1 MSPSYSTTLGASD
14 DSNLELLLFLFNG
27 SAFVDKAISKVEE
40 SFGRENRNFVCLKA
54 RHYARL
60 FFQKFYSKM
69 DWHTF
74 NYVDTALACC
84 YLALKVQDSKEW
96 RALSVKEFLRITY
109 PSWRDK
115 CDRSTETMEY
125 ILPRMECIVL
135 SGINFDLTLNI
146 PHKYVQKCCHAA
158 YGVCCEEVNKRL
170 PSLPSKDVDF
180 VHLIRFFLDIVLSSW
195 LCIVYEP
202 KVLAAAAVQYAS
214 EKHIAHLKAFYRP
227 SWLASLGLSASE
239 VQNILR
245 QRHELSYRLK
255 AEQSKE
261 AVASR
266 SASSRRPRAALSDSS
281 PDLGDLAKRTRLQ
294 QPAAH
299 KSPSDARDARDA
311 RGSRSPSENRSPR
324 DARDARDPLVPVV
337 PLVPLD
343 PSLPVIPSSS
353 SSSQSAALPAPI
365 APIIPNQRCSAQP
378 APLIQAVRD
387 DPSAQPAPLTP
398 LTPLTPLIQAVRD
411 DPSAQPAPLIRAT
424 TGSAQPAPLQ
434 PASMGTEAAKES
446 FWRPHAAAFPA
457 YKRTA
462 GTKQE
467 LVVNAI

>member
-1 MSPSYSTTLGASD
+1 M
-14 DSNLELLLFLFNG
+14 
-27 SAFVDKAISKVEE
+27 
-40 SFGRENRNFVCLKA
+40 
-54 RHYARL
+54 
-60 FFQKFYSKM
+60 
-69 DWHTF
+69 
-74 NYVDTALACC
+74 
-84 YLALKVQDSKEW
+84 
-96 RALSVKEFLRITY
+96 
-109 PSWRDK
+109 
-115 CDRSTETMEY
+115 
-125 ILPRMECIVL
+125 
-135 SGINFDLTLNI
+135 
-146 PHKYVQKCCHAA
+146 
-158 YGVCCEEVNKRL
+158 
-170 PSLPSKDVDF
+170 
-180 VHLIRFFLDIVLSSW
+180 
-195 LCIVYEP
+195 YEP

-239 VQNILR
+239 VQSRSLRFASRPDILR

-299 KSPSDARDARDA
+299 KSPRDARD
-311 RGSRSPSENRSPR
+311 SRSPRENRSPR
-324 DARDARDPLVPVV
+324 DARDARDPSLPLVPLV

-353 SSSQSAALPAPI
+353 SSSQDAALPAPI
-365 APIIPNQRCSAQP
+365 APIIPNQRSGTQP

-398 LTPLTPLIQAVRD
+398 LTPLTPLIQAARD

-434 PASMGTEAAKES
+434 PAAMGTEAAK
-446 FWRPHAAAFPA
+446 
-457 YKRTA
+457 
-462 GTKQE
+462 
-467 LVVNAI
+467 